1 MPEDLKKEACL
12 RFQAAVE
19 NRMAIGDAIEKVQ
32 AEVLVKCNDVFKGKR
47 YKGFIKFDYE
57 TNVIT
62 IHVKKVFFKDIVAET
77 DIFFLLQVNKFAG
90 GNCHFSSGIGTK
102 RMICPDPFMGKLSDP
117 NMHR

>member
-1 MPEDLKKEACL
+1 MNCRTCILRLRTSYRLGVESDLPEDLKKEACL

-62 IHVKKVFFKDIVAET
+62 IHVKKSFGFF
-77 DIFFLLQVNKFAG
+77 
-90 GNCHFSSGIGTK
+90 
-102 RMICPDPFMGKLSDP
+102 
-117 NMHR
+117 